1 MLLSYLV
8 SNFAIT
14 PLYNL
19 SHTRIIHNWLIPIKT
34 KLDHKASNGCH
45 LETWLTKRDEM
56 SLINRKG

>member
-19 SHTRIIHNWLIPIKT
+19 SHTRIIHNWLVPIIT
-34 KLDHKASNGCH
+34 KVGSQSKQWVSPSN
-45 LETWLTKRDEM
+45 LAQEA
-56 SLINRKG
+56 